1 MFRDR
6 KDGGEQLAKALE
18 KYGNSNVLVVGIPKG
33 GVETAYYIA
42 KHLNAELSVV
52 ITRKLGYPLNPEAAF
67 GAVAEDGS
75 LYISE
80 VAGQTLTSVEMH
92 EVLDVQKQ
100 EIQRRIKKLRRGR
113 SLPEMKDRT
122 VILVDDGIAT
132 GATLFATIEL
142 CKKRKAGKIVVA
154 APISGARMD
163 TILRSKV
170 DDVIILEKPSFYN
183 AVSQGYE
190 NFDNLTDEE
199 ALSFLGP
206 MGKGIRSSSRVNRQ
220 VRSPP
225 VMI

>member
-80 VAGQTLTSVEMH
+80 VAGQTLNSVEMH

-154 APISGARMD
+154 SPISGTRMD

-199 ALSFLGP
+199 ALSFLDRWE
-206 MGKGIRSSSRVNRQ
+206 KEYDHHHA
-220 VRSPP
+220 
-225 VMI
+225 

>member
-52 ITRKLGYPLNPEAAF
+52 ITRKLGYPFNPEAAF

-142 CKKRKAGKIVVA
+142 CKKRNAGKIVVA
-154 APISGARMD
+154 SPISGARMD

-199 ALSFLGP
+199 ALSFLDRWE
-206 MGKGIRSSSRVNRQ
+206 KEYDHHHA
-220 VRSPP
+220 
-225 VMI
+225 